1 MKERKVSE
9 KFGSFSAGKQ
19 KTFAE
24 PEVLFESLAEEDGI
38 MLSDGFNGQHE
49 YDTSADWLD

>member
-19 KTFAE
+19 KAFAE